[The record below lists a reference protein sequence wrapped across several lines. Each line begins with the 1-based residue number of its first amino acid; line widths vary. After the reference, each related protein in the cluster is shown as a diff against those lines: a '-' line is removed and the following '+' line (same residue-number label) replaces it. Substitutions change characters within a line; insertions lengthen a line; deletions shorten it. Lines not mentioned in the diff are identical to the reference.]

1 MPKHHASKM
10 DRPYICLAATAWRP
24 ADYSA
29 GRVKTISAYIDTVLQ
44 QEFSLSIEG
53 RVRHYMTISHFNVL
67 MRHLWQ
73 KDWYSWYHSRSLVQD
88 HAAYLLCIYTS
99 ARVGEYFESNA
110 HPGSGRGLLYK
121 DIDFVVFRNG
131 KGNAELAIRVVRDA
145 KGRTDTPHKRPK
157 HGVYEDIEPLYANPV
172 LPLLAIALADDA
184 FVDYQTFVPLGEVS
198 GRRLVRDAD
207 NDW

>member
-1 MPKHHASKM
+1 
-10 DRPYICLAATAWRP
+10 
-24 ADYSA
+24 
-29 GRVKTISAYIDTVLQ
+29 
-44 QEFSLSIEG
+44 
-53 RVRHYMTISHFNVL
+53 MTISLFNVL

-121 DIDFVVFRNG
+121 VRADPLNRVPKVIQNYADHEQDIDFVVFRNG

-145 KGRTDTPHKRPK
+145 KGRTDTPHKRCVSQP
-157 HGVYEDIEPLYANPV
+157 GTS
-172 LPLLAIALADDA
+172 AI
-184 FVDYQTFVPLGEVS
+184 
-198 GRRLVRDAD
+198 
-207 NDW
+207 